1 MKTAVEWLVDEIKI
15 QQQMYI
21 DLAKKNKSLKKEV
34 DAILT
39 ASTLIIMKSEQ
50 AKAMEEQNKYS
61 MADLRNAY
69 RWGTSAE
76 SATSEHFSE
85 FVNNLKQ
92 KEQ

>member
-61 MADLRNAY
+61 MADLRNSY
-69 RWGTSAE
+69 RWGASAE

-92 KEQ
+92 QEQ

>member
-76 SATSEHFSE
+76 SANSEHFSE
-85 FVNNLKQ
+85 FVNNLKE
-92 KEQ
+92 K

>member
-50 AKAMEEQNKYS
+50 AKEMENEQHKKTYFKGWDSIGNRDEDFEQYY
-61 MADLRNAY
+61 NQ
-69 RWGTSAE
+69 T
-76 SATSEHFSE
+76 F
-85 FVNNLKQ
+85 KQ
-92 KEQ
+92 QEQ